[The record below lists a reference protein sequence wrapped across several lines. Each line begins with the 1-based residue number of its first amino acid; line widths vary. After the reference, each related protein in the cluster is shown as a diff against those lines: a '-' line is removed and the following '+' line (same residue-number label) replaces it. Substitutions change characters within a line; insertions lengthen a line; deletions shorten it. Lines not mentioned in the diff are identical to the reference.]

1 MAETRTWLT
10 TPTGQ
15 TPVDDDTSGE
25 HWVRG
30 PSIPTEPRPPS
41 RFRGTYVLVTVYAVV
56 IGLTFLVA
64 PSLVDPQDPTFGGDA
79 ERLDATEDDPTFERP
94 TSN

>member
-15 TPVDDDTSGE
+15 TPIDDDTSAE

-30 PSIPTEPRPPS
+30 PGIPTEPRPPS
-41 RFRGTYVLVTVYAVV
+41 RFRGAWTLAIVYAVA
-56 IGLTFLVA
+56 IGLTFLIV
-64 PSLVDPQDPTFGGDA
+64 PSVIDTQDPTFGGDA
-79 ERLDATEDDPTFERP
+79 ERLDATDENPTFERP
-94 TSN
+94 NSN